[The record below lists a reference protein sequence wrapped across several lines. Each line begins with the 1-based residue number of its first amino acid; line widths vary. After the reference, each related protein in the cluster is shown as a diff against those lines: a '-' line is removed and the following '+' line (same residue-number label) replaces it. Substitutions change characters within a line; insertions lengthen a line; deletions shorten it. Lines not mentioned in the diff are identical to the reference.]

1 MLKLDLYLVQMIANR
16 CRIKF
21 QHSLLLRT
29 KSSDGHIEVRS
40 ANSTV
45 FYVGSSPGTTPALKI
60 NANRSTT
67 FANAFTLPKQMVV
80 ADKF

>member
-1 MLKLDLYLVQMIANR
+1 MLKLDLYLVQMMQTDVELSP
-16 CRIKF
+16 

-45 FYVGSSPGTTPALKI
+45 FYVGSSLTYNTSIK
-60 NANRSTT
+60 N
-67 FANAFTLPKQMVV
+67 
-80 ADKF
+80 